1 METAKRAPAPKT
13 KRKNKIQKINAFDIT
28 LLIVLSILGLMII
41 YPFYNTILVSIV
53 PQAEYTRNPFML
65 WPTKITWESYEFVFD
80 SPLLLKSM
88 GNSVKLAIVGTVYN
102 TVSYTHLTLPTI
114 LLV

>member
-41 YPFYNTILVSIV
+41 YPF
-53 PQAEYTRNPFML
+53 
-65 WPTKITWESYEFVFD
+65 
-80 SPLLLKSM
+80 
-88 GNSVKLAIVGTVYN
+88 
-102 TVSYTHLTLPTI
+102 
-114 LLV
+114 